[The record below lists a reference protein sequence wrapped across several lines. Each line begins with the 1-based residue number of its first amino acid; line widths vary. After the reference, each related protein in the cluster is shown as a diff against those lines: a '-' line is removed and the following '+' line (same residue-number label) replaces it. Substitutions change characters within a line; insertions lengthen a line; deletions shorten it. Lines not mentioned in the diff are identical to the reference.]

1 MQQKQP
7 TPHKTVSLFNS
18 IQLLLVFI
26 LSASATA
33 QIPAEFG
40 DGASELRPL
49 LERFAEDQSN
59 LEWTYN
65 IPMSETDHNR
75 MRRFFIAWQNS
86 LKKIE
91 FEKLT
96 TDGRIDYILFKNL
109 LDYELRSLDHEQKSR
124 EEIVSLIPFWI
135 TIVELEEN
143 RRKMTTM
150 NSSKVADRLHALHQV
165 VVNNHNSVKAD
176 LKDKGKS
183 GSIGV
188 TKIQAMGA
196 AELIQR
202 LLRSLKRWFDFYNGY
217 DPIFTWW
224 IEKPYQKV
232 NESLTDYRA
241 FLHEKVVGIDGETH
255 DDPIIGEPIGREAL
269 VSELEYAMIP
279 YTPEELISI
288 GEKEYAWCEKEMIRA
303 SRELGYGED
312 WHAALEYVKSLHRAP
327 GDQPHLIWELAW
339 EAIEFLEKHDLITI
353 PPLARETWKIGMM
366 SPERQKINPFFTGG
380 RIISVSF
387 PTNTMAH
394 EDKLMS
400 MRGNNIHFARATVH
414 HELIPGH
421 HLQFFMASRY
431 KSYRRL
437 FQTPFWLEGW
447 PLHWEMLLWDLGF
460 PKSPENKMGMLF
472 WRIHRCARIIFSL
485 GFHLGKMTPEA
496 CIELL
501 VEGVGHELA
510 NAKAEV
516 RRSFAGGY
524 PPLYQ
529 CAYMIG
535 GLQMRALYQEMVPT
549 GKMINREFH
558 DAILKENSI
567 PIVMLRAKLIQQP
580 LKKNFSP
587 DWRFINN

>member
-7 TPHKTVSLFNS
+7 NPHKTVSSFNS
-18 IQLLLVFI
+18 ILLLLFFI

-65 IPMSETDHNR
+65 IPMSETDRSR

-109 LDYELRSLDHEQKSR
+109 LDYELRSLDHEQKSH

-143 RRKMTTM
+143 RRKMTTL
-150 NSSKVADRLHALHQV
+150 NSSKVADRLHELHQTI
-165 VVNNHNSVKAD
+165 VNIHNSVKAD
-176 LKDKGKS
+176 LKEKGKS

-202 LLRSLKRWFDFYNGY
+202 LLRSLERWFDFYNGY

-232 NESLTDYRA
+232 NKALIDYRA
-241 FLHEKVVGIDGETH
+241 FLREKVVGIDTEANDG
-255 DDPIIGEPIGREAL
+255 PIIGEPIGREAL

-288 GEKEYAWCEKEMIRA
+288 GEKEYAWCENEMIRA

-339 EAIEFLEKHDLITI
+339 EAVEFLEKHDLITI

-510 NAKAEV
+510 NATAEV

-535 GLQMRALYQEMVPT
+535 GLQMRALYHELVPT
-549 GKMINREFH
+549 GKMTNREFH
-558 DAILKENSI
+558 DAVLRENSI
-567 PIVMLRAKLIQQP
+567 PIVMLRAKLIKQP
-580 LKKNFSP
+580 LKKNFSA
-587 DWRFINN
+587 DWRFMNN

>member
-1 MQQKQP
+1 MQQNQP
-7 TPHKTVSLFNS
+7 PPHKTIPLFNLMS
-18 IQLLLVFI
+18 LLLVFI
-26 LSASATA
+26 LSTYAPA
-33 QIPAEFG
+33 QIPAEFS
-40 DGASELRPL
+40 DGASELRSL
-49 LERFAEDQSN
+49 LERFGEDQSN
-59 LEWTYN
+59 LEWIYN
-65 IPMSETDHNR
+65 IPMSETDRHR
-75 MRRFFIAWQNS
+75 MREFYKTWKNS
-86 LKKIE
+86 LKKID

-109 LDYELRSLDHEQKSR
+109 LDYELRSLDQTQKNH
-124 EEIVSLIPFWI
+124 EEIVSLIPFCM
-135 TIVELEEN
+135 TIVELEKN
-143 RRKMTTM
+143 RRKMTAM
-150 NSSKVADRLHALHQV
+150 NSREVADRLNELHQAI
-165 VVNNHNSVKAD
+165 VNIHHSVKAD
-176 LKDKGKS
+176 LKDKKKS
-183 GSIGV
+183 GSSGITG
-188 TKIQAMGA
+188 IQAMGA
-196 AELIQR
+196 AEMIRR
-202 LLRSLKRWFDFYNGY
+202 LSRSLERWFNFYNGY

-224 IEKPYQKV
+224 MEKPYQKV
-232 NESLTDYRA
+232 KQALTDYRT
-241 FLHEKVVGIDGETH
+241 FLREKVVGIDGETH
-255 DDPIIGEPIGREAL
+255 DGPIVGEPIGREAL
-269 VSELEYAMIP
+269 ISELEYAMIP

-312 WHAALEYVKSLHRAP
+312 WHSALEYVKSLHRAP
-327 GDQPHLIWELAW
+327 GDQPNLIWELAW
-339 EAIEFLEKHDLITI
+339 EAVAFLEQHDLITI

-421 HLQFFMASRY
+421 HLQFFMTNRY

-447 PLHWEMLLWDLGF
+447 PLHWEMLLWDMGF
-460 PKSPENKMGMLF
+460 AQSPENKMGMLF

-485 GFHLGKMTPEA
+485 GFHLGKMTPQA
-496 CIELL
+496 CIGLL
-501 VEGVGHELA
+501 VDGVGHELA
-510 NAKAEV
+510 NATAEV

-535 GLQMRALYQEMVPT
+535 GLQMRALYHELVPT
-549 GKMINREFH
+549 GKMTHREFH
-558 DAILKENSI
+558 DAVLKENSI
-567 PIVMLRAKLIQQP
+567 PIVMLRVKLMKQP
-580 LKKNFSP
+580 LNKNFSA